1 MISLDLMKS
10 SEVRKAGDRTRY
22 LLYIILQYCIYRA
35 RESYWIKNRVT
46 VYKNTKRKIIH
57 DGISSQRNMIYEK
70 MLHTTNFSS
79 IRLCNMN
86 VEKKWKIQ
94 KDWSYNSIIKLHQ
107 AYDSLVTLQ
116 KPISFVAE
124 NFIKGREAKDSIKIP
139 LLATQLNH
147 EHEQ

>member
-1 MISLDLMKS
+1 MKS

-22 LLYIILQYCIYRA
+22 LLYIILQYCIYWA

-46 VYKNTKRKIIH
+46 VYKNTRRKIIH

-70 MLHTTNFSS
+70 MLHTIFLQSDFV
-79 IRLCNMN
+79 IYECRK
-86 VEKKWKIQ
+86 KKWKIQ

>member
-1 MISLDLMKS
+1 MKS

-46 VYKNTKRKIIH
+46 VDKNTRRKIIH
-57 DGISSQRNMIYEK
+57 DGIFFSTEYYLWKNVTYY
-70 MLHTTNFSS
+70 FSS

>member
-1 MISLDLMKS
+1 
-10 SEVRKAGDRTRY
+10 
-22 LLYIILQYCIYRA
+22 
-35 RESYWIKNRVT
+35 
-46 VYKNTKRKIIH
+46 
-57 DGISSQRNMIYEK
+57 
-70 MLHTTNFSS
+70 
-79 IRLCNMN
+79 MN

-94 KDWSYNSIIKLHQ
+94 KDRSYNSIIKLHQ